1 VKEGIS
7 TESFDELQLVS
18 KSLLKLKEV
27 HLQEFGAAQ
36 AEFRGKVS
44 EMKNKDREVKNH
56 CSFAMEV
63 AAGMGYQLGIVTQR
77 LNKSLSLGFKYLE

>member
-1 VKEGIS
+1 MKEGIS
-7 TESFDELQLVS
+7 TESFDEELQLVS

-27 HLQEFGAAQ
+27 HLQD
-36 AEFRGKVS
+36 RGKVS
-44 EMKNKDREVKNH
+44 EMKNKDREVKNR